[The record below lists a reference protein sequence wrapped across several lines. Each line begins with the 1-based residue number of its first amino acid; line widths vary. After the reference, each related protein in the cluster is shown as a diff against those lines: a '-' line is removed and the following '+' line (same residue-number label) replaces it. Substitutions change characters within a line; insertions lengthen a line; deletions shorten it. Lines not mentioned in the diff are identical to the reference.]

1 MDYLMNS
8 SDYEVGFT
16 NVEEAKCYYSVDK
29 NVLNDKYNADTEIEK
44 KYNKELKDCKTL
56 SDVANVY
63 NYYSD
68 IIFDDSRLFIKSY

>member
-1 MDYLMNS
+1 MNS

-29 NVLNDKYNADTEIEK
+29 NVLDDEYNAETEIEK
-44 KYNKELKDCKTL
+44 KYNEELKDCKTL

-68 IIFDDSRLFIKSY
+68 IIFDGSRLFIKSY